1 MKKKITIIIAAM
13 AVTATV
19 TASAQTKR
27 MAVTGLSEVNLREEP
42 DYTAEMGT
50 QALMGT
56 VVEITGEKGYWR
68 QVTTPEPY
76 SAWCTELGLT
86 EMKHD
91 RLAAYIAAPKYICT
105 SLHSSVRRGA
115 SANSEQ
121 ICDLSA
127 GDLVRIVMTEGKN
140 PKPSIKKGW
149 AEVMLPSGTKGWTP
163 ENDLA
168 DFTSWAQ
175 AFRTK
180 ESPEAIIA
188 TAKSLLGVPY
198 LWGGASS
205 KGVDCSGFTRLAW
218 FMNGRLIPRT
228 ASPEAA
234 IGRDTI

>member
-42 DYTAEMGT
+42 DYTAEMET

-86 EMKHD
+86 EMRHD

-121 ICDLSA
+121 ICDRSA
-127 GDLVRIVMTEGKN
+127 GV
-140 PKPSIKKGW
+140 W
-149 AEVMLPSGTKGWTP
+149 
-163 ENDLA
+163 
-168 DFTSWAQ
+168 
-175 AFRTK
+175 
-180 ESPEAIIA
+180 
-188 TAKSLLGVPY
+188 
-198 LWGGASS
+198 
-205 KGVDCSGFTRLAW
+205 
-218 FMNGRLIPRT
+218 
-228 ASPEAA
+228 
-234 IGRDTI
+234 